1 MKKITLFLAML
12 MTIPLATAQNYDVL
26 EIINEVNYA
35 PAITN
40 IKQMRDE
47 SILACIRLFTL
58 DNNGWYQDSYG
69 WRLLK
74 VSRDCSEVLDT
85 VFIEDPTMSPLE
97 DMFPAVAMM
106 ELDPS
111 GDGYIFA
118 SIRRDSILP
127 NNYLSIR
134 HFDEELV
141 FDMENEIRVPLDDSV
156 SLGYEHFCLD
166 GSDIIL
172 YYPMI
177 GPNREFVLSRF
188 GLDGSLKH
196 RQVIADTLCPVNQPL
211 GNIRV
216 WNESPKEYVVNG
228 KQLVPYPGGGFSEAF
243 LRFGVLDSLFGIEE
257 LMEYNG
263 PLNGPP
269 WCFIDVSVND
279 AFYSLDDSTY
289 VFFTGC
295 SHINNSNN
303 ARGVQITRRDK
314 RTHRKLKTVVLQ
326 NPEAYYT
333 TNIIDIQKTSDDC
346 LYAAYSNDGI
356 IIIKMDMDL
365 NVIWQRKCHSSTQNP
380 FGEFVYSH
388 SGNMQVLEDG
398 GLAIA
403 GCYHYHNNCNFIL
416 SLSRD
421 GTGTPEAEA
430 FLRPYMF
437 YPNPAQDQLH
447 LQYSPDVQPAQIELY
462 DLQGC
467 LVRTQRNALE
477 TLDLQGLATG
487 QYLMKVTLENGK
499 SYTDKVVKE

>member
-1 MKKITLFLAML
+1 MKKTALFLAML
-12 MTIPLATAQNYDVL
+12 MTIHLAMAQNYDVL
-26 EIINEVNYA
+26 ETINEGNYSQ
-35 PAITN
+35 AITN

-47 SILACIRLFTL
+47 SILACVRMCTL
-58 DNNGWYQDSYG
+58 DNNGWYQESYG

-97 DMFPAVAMM
+97 DMFPAVAMV

-111 GDGYIFA
+111 GEGYIFA

-127 NNYLSIR
+127 KNYLSIR

-166 GSDIIL
+166 GNDIIL

-188 GLDGSLKH
+188 GLDGSLMH

-216 WNESPKEYVVNG
+216 WNDSPKEYVVNG
-228 KQLVPYPGGGFSEAF
+228 KQLIPLPGGGVSEAF
-243 LRFGVLDSLFGIEE
+243 FRFGVLDSLFGIEE

-263 PLNGPP
+263 PFYGPP
-269 WCFIDVSVND
+269 VCLIFQSEKDV
-279 AFYSLDDSTY
+279 FYSLDDSTY
-289 VFFTGC
+289 VFFSSC
-295 SHINNSNN
+295 HHINNSNF
-303 ARGVQITRRDK
+303 RGVQITLRDK
-314 RTHRKLKTVVLQ
+314 RTHRNLKTVIFQ
-326 NPEAYYT
+326 NPEVYYYT
-333 TNIIDIQKTSDDC
+333 NNIIDVQKTSDGC
-346 LYAAYSNDGI
+346 LYAVHSNDGI
-356 IIIKMDMDL
+356 IITKLDMDL
-365 NVIWQRKCHSSTQNP
+365 NVIWQRQCHSSAQNP
-380 FGEFVYSH
+380 FGELVYSY

-403 GCYHYHNNCNFIL
+403 GYYHFHYNCNFIL

-421 GTGTPEAEA
+421 GTGTPETEA

-447 LQYSPDVQPAQIELY
+447 LQYSPDVQPAQIELF
-462 DLQGC
+462 DLQGR
-467 LVRTQRNALE
+467 LVRTQTHSLE
-477 TLDLQGLATG
+477 TLDLQDLATG
-487 QYLMKVTLENGK
+487 QYLMKITLGNGK
-499 SYTDKVVKE
+499 VYTDKIIKE